1 MRAEYDG
8 PRIEEIPQPA
18 GLSPPSALVRV
29 WPRACSRI
37 DLQRPAEWR
46 PASAAMKAPAAS
58 DDSSDTIATLMRKQ
72 EELQQMR
79 SAISELKG
87 LQSNV
92 QKLLR
97 GGQPPASATPQT
109 VDNEED
115 VLRGLLAKRAELQKM
130 QEALTAIQGF
140 ASQSLSHP
148 STIEEEEE
156 EEQGAED
163 ETEDR
168 EAGGEEGEEELMNL
182 LMRKHAEL
190 QRMRSAI
197 ADLQTAQDGASGMPA
212 PKRAW
217 EAKEEESES
226 EDDEQPTTEAGWVRK
241 LMQQQEELH
250 QLRADLNA
258 QQQEDEDDDEDDD
271 EVRCRPGN

>member
-1 MRAEYDG
+1 
-8 PRIEEIPQPA
+8 
-18 GLSPPSALVRV
+18 
-29 WPRACSRI
+29 
-37 DLQRPAEWR
+37 
-46 PASAAMKAPAAS
+46 MKAPAAS